1 MKQNVESS
9 KKITSKYSP
18 IDTTN
23 DLLMV
28 KEGIRPPRLQINYNV
43 FKKESW
49 EKKEV
54 KKWKH
59 LKISKGL
66 GHIIEPYALIPGT
79 LTIYYENMQK
89 DSTFKTTESIKCFK
103 NEILS
108 IIQNKWDNYRL
119 KVKKYYFKY

>member
-1 MKQNVESS
+1 MKKNVES
-9 KKITSKYSP
+9 KKQIASKYPS

-23 DLLMV
+23 DLLMI
-28 KEGIRPPRLQINYNV
+28 EEEIRPPRLQINYNV

-49 EKKEV
+49 EKKEI
-54 KKWKH
+54 KKNKH

-66 GHIIEPYALIPGT
+66 GHIIEPYTLIPGT
-79 LTIYYENMQK
+79 LTLYYENTQK